1 MKRIFSLIAVLMMAQ
16 MIFGAKVQVTNTSD
30 DASEVGS
37 LRWACETATAEDT
50 IVFKFNKSGDKVIH
64 INYGLTTEAC
74 VDGSTWAD
82 SIIIDGYNEEKD
94 TYVFTA
100 LKTSGAFVK
109 NIIVQNSDY
118 GFSFQTAS
126 KVYDCIARNCKTYGF
141 YCIKSVSFI
150 RCKALN
156 NGRYGFENYAEASSF
171 EGCDAIGNGFY
182 GVGNASRVIN
192 SNILNN
198 RIGLVVHDVTVSSIE
213 GCVISGNDSIGVVV
227 GYHGTV
233 KKLTDNVIGLS
244 KDQKSSLPNG
254 LGILNSSIIDTLSN
268 NVISGNRKDG
278 ISDNS
283 NSGIKYIRGNYV
295 GTNKYFDKNPKLGNQ
310 KDGYVPGGTY
320 AAFNDF
326 SNNYFGNNGGYGIRT
341 NGATNHSVTLKDC
354 YFGVTPNGEAMPNG
368 KGGIN
373 WGALHLTLQ
382 NCHVGYNDGIGIE
395 YVRYGELVILGG
407 EISYNKD
414 EGISYVSIF
423 SNLQVRNATLDS
435 NGKDAISI
443 DYKTGS
449 PSLVTETKFLHTA
462 KDYKAVNRTI
472 SLPVPEFTSCKVSS
486 KTIDIVG
493 KIDTAISAKIELFYT
508 SQGNQ
513 TAEVLVDSVYTDE
526 DGKFSFSLSRD
537 NEIIKDVPLPAFT
550 ATATYFSSTSELSD
564 VVYPETAVVDLTRNE
579 FYVKVDGL
587 GNGSSWET
595 AMSPQTFA
603 YTLPK
608 VKDGTTFYVAE
619 GTYYPMYDR
628 DMNLTTSE
636 TASYVVNSDVS
647 IKGGYPANATKG
659 AESNPG
665 KYATIFDGDLRKND
679 ESADTINALG
689 ISVPVI
695 IGMEDNCDS
704 LFILGKDCSVL
715 FDGLSFNHA
724 KCAIDA
730 NNVEST
736 YDLILSNISFRRNRK
751 AVSFYGSKQSSFS
764 MYNSNISECDAN
776 GNNLLEL
783 GGIRDIRID
792 TVGLYS
798 NSADTLFNVYY
809 PDRMFVESNIVID
822 SMIVLNNISNDLL
835 AVGAKNASI
844 YRGKIGRVYVENNI
858 ANENILSLGCYYKES
873 IDSCVF
879 LNNICHKIL
888 NIADGCAINYCRF
901 EGNKTTTFGLF
912 TNTYYRNFNQCVIEN
927 NLYSDVLFNGYG
939 EHFTNCEIIG
949 NKGPGSL
956 IDVTSCGMKNCLVKD
971 NSMLGDDA
979 GNYMMNLTSFGY
991 VGGKSVIEN
1000 NTIVNNNG
1008 FEGIISTH
1016 ERNYY
1021 HIFNNT
1027 IVNNVI
1033 DSFSVKVNT
1042 DIYSY
1047 IQGNIII
1054 GNNDKDR
1061 VNRDNI
1067 SFNSTP
1073 DIERFRNNCMSL
1085 YYSRD
1090 NKCYDKPNSTNIFVK
1105 SSAKDI
1111 VLCND
1116 LDGYGVTSGDV
1127 FNIMDGKYNNQTG
1140 VFTSNLQLNN
1150 GFTPSIA
1157 LKSDVLPDGTS
1168 LRFHRISDIT
1178 TDQRGVNRLDS
1189 TCMGSF
1195 EIPCAI
1201 DTIYAIDTIIVGE
1214 TFHDT
1219 MITIIGRHDSINV
1232 NFKTD
1237 LGCDSIVSYTLY
1249 VKPNPDSLNYYVK
1262 TERSGKGD
1270 GSSWDDA
1277 MSGEDF
1283 AAYLPLVPDGV
1294 TFYVAAGNYKPIFDK
1309 NLNVPTVENSK
1320 ELTFFI
1326 QSGVT
1331 IKGGYPSDATGD
1343 VESAPDVNKTI
1354 FESEYDIEIG
1364 ECGNSHPIFSVSVDN
1379 KTVVF
1384 DGVTIEHACYVHSG
1398 ISIYSSNSNIV
1409 VKNVYATENGGNVLD
1424 GTCADCNI
1432 SIGNSHF
1439 YNNIQASM
1447 RLLQVRSLEIK
1458 NSTFRDNNNG
1468 LFSHI
1473 FLNSKGIEEKSGS
1486 YVNIDSCSFYNVH
1499 KAYGFMSI
1507 KGVENLRIDDVVF
1520 DSIGSISMNDVFELQ
1535 DVDSVILQ
1543 RSQISRMDSEDTYDG
1558 FSPVNA
1564 KFVRVEDC
1572 RFSNNRTKRSLL
1584 NISSNRAEIEN
1595 STFDENK
1602 VLAGTSNDRSIIEFF
1617 GDDLIMI
1624 NNTLANDSCAYV
1636 INDNSKH
1643 LSAYYNNTVV
1653 GNIVK
1658 KPIIRGDDVEHFEF
1672 VGNIVLGNG
1681 SYAYLNHESPY
1692 YYPGCLSEILPL
1704 TNPGSVVSDNLMNI
1718 LRSTPYTTGTDY
1730 STWKPSDE
1738 SNILVKPYNLENEA
1752 GCIIC
1757 PYTIN
1762 ELEEKVLIS
1771 LYEGSYDQDLH
1782 LFSPVLGLKG
1792 GLTPVLSLKND
1803 KLSDGTTIRFP
1814 RLENVLTDQ
1823 RGVERL
1829 DMTCMGAYEISCSP
1843 VKVEVKDTVLVGDSY
1858 TFIDRNLDEV
1868 CSKVGSY
1875 YFSDT
1880 LKTDAGCDSV
1890 INLSL
1895 AVRPQKNDNGYYVKV
1910 DGIGDGSDWNNA
1922 MSPSDFAEYLP
1933 LVYDGETFHI
1943 AAGDYHSTYVDPDK
1957 GSLYN
1962 INTSV
1967 TLIGGYPD
1975 TVTTVGVAPAPEHYK
1990 TRLTADVKGNDNFSV
2005 ETYSLDDV
2013 YTTGFAENDSF
2024 LILINGNPSVTLFGM
2039 TLSGVNSCENSAVHM
2054 NGGSLLVDR
2063 CVVTENLSSAISA
2076 KNAEISVLNS
2086 VITKNEA
2093 VRGTA
2098 FDLEG
2103 GRLNVENS
2111 TLHLNVQDGAR
2122 CVVEN
2127 PSGAVAYLSNADAT
2141 FKNNTI
2147 ANNMATTGTVLA
2159 LSRSEVSMVNNT
2171 VIGNQVTVSADN
2183 NASFAAAFDDLS
2195 KVSLFGNIIVGNEDI
2210 LVSKANVASE
2220 GYNIFPSDW
2229 TGGVEE
2235 NDMKMGPVE
2244 YENVFDGKVSYE
2256 KESVF
2261 SANVEDN
2268 GGYTPTVAVFQS
2280 LFEGGKVIAIPSEAK
2295 RVDADQRGM
2304 SRKDT
2309 SCVGAFEFPTYVDY
2323 YVKQSPV
2330 GDGTGR
2336 DWANAMGDS
2345 TFARYFAI
2353 VPAGATFHVAAGT
2366 YHPLQDRVYN
2376 YSHKNSYRRFYAS
2389 RPLNVFGGY
2398 SPQANEGAVSD
2409 PVKYATILSADMEE
2423 NDVYSVSPSDYAV
2436 VADAN
2441 FEDNSSYVM
2450 YFESKLSGTVNLK
2463 GLRFKGNHTQFRG
2476 CSAALTMY
2484 STNGETLN
2492 AHLDS
2497 CSFFNTT
2504 LGIFSN
2510 ADTLTVTACRFDS
2523 IKEYGLSH
2531 TAYYKPSFMKVEGTS
2546 FDNVTSALS
2555 AMMQEGDVK
2564 IQNSTFNNVITAIT
2578 VNHTDGGDELNVGV
2592 RHNTIS
2598 YYSKGSL
2605 GVYLPSNAD
2614 VELVGNIFN
2623 TFVNLTASSES
2634 VSGKLESDYNIYVNE
2649 PKSANGQ
2656 WLMGEHDMMLTSED
2670 LVGVLA
2676 GEIKADRFISEAR
2689 VEKPEHF
2696 TSVIPMLF
2704 DVLPNGEYVRMPIE
2718 EVSVKVDQIA
2728 TERLDLTSIGAYE
2741 MFSGRD
2747 TVVVD
2752 LIDTVCLGLN
2762 YQRSGWNLQS
2772 DTLSEG
2778 LYSYERFARGKIA
2791 TDTIYNL
2798 ELHVNPFDHI
2808 KLDQVV
2814 AQPTLC
2820 HGDGY
2825 GIVSLTPHCNIP
2837 GSTDV
2842 YVINSLGDTVSSDVN
2857 SFNIIYKNEE
2867 MLTGRYTLSISPIT
2881 QCVVDTSVSFE
2892 IFDRDS
2898 LHAMPCADM
2907 ILTSCAN
2914 EPTSELKIS
2923 LVGYHP
2929 AMKFYYDSVEVSSL
2943 TKGFE
2948 LISEEDA
2955 AVTSLAEVQ
2964 LSAIPVGYHTL
2975 YAVDAC
2981 ENQYP
2986 VKDFTV
2992 AVPASELVD
3001 MELEEY
3007 TVDSLPCGLDLG
3019 AAKVHVVAGA
3029 AANFSLK
3036 SSNGYAY
3043 DMLFAGKDTVL
3054 SFEDLPRGKYEV
3066 RLKKYGTDCT
3076 DSAYASFEIRSPE
3089 PLSVSLVSN
3098 GAACVDGMVKVSA
3111 QGGRGKYIYHWTN
3124 PVGEKADSVSPI
3136 MNEVSAG
3143 SYICVVEDSVHC
3155 LSLPDTLTIL
3165 PNVENLSPLSVDS
3178 VATKNIT
3185 CFKGN
3190 NGTIEVRFSTEN
3202 AKQSVACTVT
3212 NKETGEVTGVSDTY
3226 EHSKGLLAIRTLPV
3240 GSFSYEVYYGTETCR
3255 LDTTSFKG
3263 EFSVAAKE
3271 VPFAMDPLK
3280 IFSPQTCLSKPDGI
3294 TVTSATGWEDDY
3306 KANLVSSE
3314 GGVYPITPVKEDGVT
3329 KLYAALLSGGHTYYY
3344 QVLDACGSEMLT
3356 ESVEFPLY
3364 EPLAL
3369 TVDSYTDSVTCA
3381 RANDAQIS
3389 FTVSGGILDNH
3400 KAFVNDSV
3408 FDEKGSVVCDQ
3419 IGKGDYYVSFKS
3431 VNASCP
3437 DSVGQYVRI
3446 AGPDTLA
3453 IKYTLT
3459 GNCATS
3465 KLIASAS
3472 GECGSYSY
3480 LWSDGEQSVEGDEN
3494 IPFALEAGK
3503 TYSLTITDDHGCDQ
3517 FEKSFT
3523 IPTADQLP
3531 AISQKV
3537 YPESEK
3543 CYQGN
3548 NGSILVKPSL
3558 SAPLD
3563 FAITATV
3570 SYRMVGSDDS
3580 VSVECVLDPDNS
3592 YSTPRT
3598 LAPGEY
3604 QVVTYLGSIDCD
3616 MGVAPAVKTVKV
3628 DALPPLK
3635 IQSEFAVTDHTC
3647 FSPNGAVQFNV
3658 EGWTYTHT
3666 ADIYK
3671 VGAESGLYL
3680 SDVKPK
3686 STTPEYVGVF
3696 DVQSMPYGLYKV
3708 IVKDICG
3715 NSDESQA
3722 FEIQYKPSTI
3732 ANVSAKG
3739 LTCINEPNG
3748 VLSFEVHGWTPLH
3761 GCSIVKNDNVADGRI
3776 SPALP
3781 VSIDEESK
3789 IAYFSIDTMTAGNW
3803 RIWVSNEC
3811 GEAFRPD
3818 TFVKVKGIDPY
3829 KIDLEHKPSKLELL
3843 CPYDKDGVI
3852 VLNVTGGFSESSF
3865 LGSSTKVVQYYG
3877 PTGEYVDSFV
3887 IKLDTSYVVT
3897 PKYDSL
3903 NPIVTYD
3910 TTFKVVSQEQ
3920 TTVEKDG
3927 VVVDTVIIHYDTIV
3941 ITNTSYPQ
3949 LVDID
3954 GNFIN
3959 DTTIRID
3966 TFSVEQRVEKYGML
3980 DSLETTPI
3988 TYDFFSADPEG
3999 SLSGRYK
4006 YVDLDAGTYRF
4017 TYKSALKGCSDKID
4031 FDTRVTKP
4039 ADVNLNRAVM
4049 PISCSSFSDGV
4060 ISLAPRRGGASYQ
4073 YFVAHDS
4080 SDPYNVNRL
4089 YVEDKDKGVVEYQPN
4104 GVTLSYRIDT
4114 LYDQSDIK
4122 SIAWSYNSYKN
4133 EGWKVLD
4140 NIVFPDSTDITEEI
4154 YYKGADIIKTPVYS
4168 NSHLEPFW
4176 HDKMGESFESNVVT
4190 ISNLPAG
4197 YYAVLVQDAKACKY
4211 RDTFEVK
4218 LPDSPLKIDSVVFD
4232 AELAACD
4239 PTQRQILAYASGG
4252 WGEYNFSFSD
4262 KSKVESSLGEQSDGF
4277 RGGEATHYDKATVS
4291 GWGVSQFLDP
4301 GNYTV
4306 VVLDEQGCVVESEKT
4321 YPVTSRITLHID
4333 STRTKC
4339 PEDPTAAVEIKFV
4352 EGYTEGKNYQVVEYT
4367 SPCRTDTLD
4376 ECRDQAL
4383 VEMHESIAPSHYVGE
4398 KGDYRY
4404 IPVDLT
4410 SLKMRSKTHGL
4421 FVYEVDD
4428 KHCGT
4433 YVQGTVVDTIPIFK
4447 SSSKSVRNVSC
4458 NGLADGVIELYV
4470 SGGSA
4475 PYQVQRNSS
4484 WNSADEMA
4492 RYKDLKLETSSI
4504 TITMRDPETG
4514 DPVKDTT
4521 IVNTYLTVSDTLRA
4535 GDYYLTVIDALGCK
4549 SVMGDTATFDEKV
4562 VVKEPEKLEAEFAAS
4577 FVCKEPSVTKGGNL
4591 FLKNVKGGVAP
4602 YVFSYGYNYGGETV
4616 YKDNCQSIE
4625 EIPVASPGFTV
4636 SVEVKD
4642 ANQCETKSGVVFQEG
4657 ELQVDTF
4664 DFWASTW
4671 YEFGDVVAL
4680 IDVCGP
4686 EATFDSVSYV
4696 FYDEFHNV
4704 DPRIKMLDKRLYIYD
4719 LDANKAA
4726 ADTVRRYGD
4735 RTMEMVPD
4743 AYFEKRFNLRP
4754 EISKGQ
4760 ARHMN
4765 FFKFEDSSIDLKYIK
4780 DNHIMSEALA
4790 NHSVLM
4796 KAYFLGCEYQL
4807 EERADFFH
4815 VINPNNNPPY
4825 TPIGQRYQI
4834 ISLAASPNP
4843 FKDGEKIEIR
4853 AVFTEMVK
4861 EAKLRVYHIDGKTSK
4876 TIDIHSSDLTQEDGE
4891 YVFKRSF
4898 LPSDLFGSAS
4908 MPDYAIIF
4916 LTTGQDQKSATL
4928 LHNGVIEDYWR

>member
-50 IVFKFNKSGDKVIH
+50 IVFEFAKSGDKVIR
-64 INYGLTTEAC
+64 IGSGLETEAC

-141 YCIKSVSFI
+141 YCIESVSFI

-156 NGRYGFENYAEASSF
+156 NGRYGFENYAGASSF

-227 GYHGTV
+227 GYRGTV
-233 KKLTDNVIGLS
+233 EKLTDNVIGLS

-254 LGILNSSIIDTLSN
+254 LGILNSSIIDTLTN

-283 NSGIKYIRGNYV
+283 NSGIKLIKGNFI
-295 GTNKYFDKNPKLGNQ
+295 GTNKYLDKGTDLGN
-310 KDGYVPGGTY
+310 KGDGYIPGGTY
-320 AAFNDF
+320 SSFKDF

-354 YFGVTPNGEAMPNG
+354 YFGVTPDGEAMPNG

-537 NEIIKDVPLPAFT
+537 NEIIKDAPLPAFT

-564 VVYPETAVVDLTRNE
+564 VVCPEPAVVDLTRTE
-579 FYVKVDGL
+579 FYVKVDGW

-619 GTYYPMYDR
+619 GTYFPLYDK
-628 DMNLTTSE
+628 DMNLVLANNS
-636 TASYVVNSDVS
+636 VFIVNSEVS
-647 IKGGYPANATKG
+647 IKGGYPADAKTG
-659 AESNPG
+659 ALSDPK
-665 KYATIFDGDLRKND
+665 KYETIFNGDIK
-679 ESADTINALG
+679 G
-689 ISVPVI
+689 
-695 IGMEDNCDS
+695 
-704 LFILGKDCSVL
+704 
-715 FDGLSFNHA
+715 
-724 KCAIDA
+724 
-730 NNVEST
+730 NNVESNDGAYIGKLTFENDYDNVRTLFAQYGDLSLYGLKVKGCFVAT
-736 YDLILSNISFRRNRK
+736 YYPWGSISMNNENLRLILSSVEFVGNTTCVN
-751 AVSFYGSKQSSFS
+751 GSVG
-764 MYNSNISECDAN
+764 SEIVVDSCRFIKNVAC
-776 GNNLLEL
+776 G
-783 GGIRDIRID
+783 
-792 TVGLYS
+792 S
-798 NSADTLFNVYY
+798 NS
-809 PDRMFVESNIVID
+809 
-822 SMIVLNNISNDLL
+822 
-835 AVGAKNASI
+835 GAIINRGSLSVRNSYFSQCNTCYTGGAI
-844 YRGKIGRVYVENNI
+844 Y
-858 ANENILSLGCYYKES
+858 
-873 IDSCVF
+873 
-879 LNNICHKIL
+879 
-888 NIADGCAINYCRF
+888 
-901 EGNKTTTFGLF
+901 TFKGGDV
-912 TNTYYRNFNQCVIEN
+912 VIEN
-927 NLYSDVLFNGYG
+927 STFENCYADRGSVVYIYG
-939 EHFTNCEIIG
+939 CERFQSINSTYTHNYNRNIG
-949 NKGPGSL
+949 T
-956 IDVTSCGMKNCLVKD
+956 I
-971 NSMLGDDA
+971 
-979 GNYMMNLTSFGY
+979 NLTDIDDFRFY
-991 VGGKSVIEN
+991 N
-1000 NTIVNNNG
+1000 NTLISNTTGSPVVGENG
-1008 FEGIISTH
+1008 VVLYNPGNWSM
-1016 ERNYY
+1016 
-1021 HIFNNT
+1021 
-1027 IVNNVI
+1027 V
-1033 DSFSVKVNT
+1033 
-1042 DIYSY
+1042 
-1047 IQGNIII
+1047 GNIIDGVVI
-1054 GNNDKDR
+1054 DGGMSDFDVHAKDNIIIEGTGVSSTGTNTLISYEDCSTILDGHYDKTAKLFDANVADNMGLTPTVKVVNDKLSDD
-1061 VNRDNI
+1061 VEI
-1067 SFNSTP
+1067 
-1073 DIERFRNNCMSL
+1073 RFPRI
-1085 YYSRD
+1085 D
-1090 NKCYDKPNSTNIFVK
+1090 
-1105 SSAKDI
+1105 
-1111 VLCND
+1111 
-1116 LDGYGVTSGDV
+1116 
-1127 FNIMDGKYNNQTG
+1127 G
-1140 VFTSNLQLNN
+1140 VF
-1150 GFTPSIA
+1150 
-1157 LKSDVLPDGTS
+1157 
-1168 LRFHRISDIT
+1168 
-1178 TDQRGVNRLDS
+1178 TDQRGAVRREM
-1189 TCMGSF
+1189 TCMGAY
-1195 EIPCAI
+1195 EIPCEI
-1201 DTIYAIDTIIVGE
+1201 DTTYAIDTISIGE
-1214 TFHDT
+1214 EFHDSVYT
-1219 MITIIGRHDSINV
+1219 VFGRHENV
-1232 NFKTD
+1232 LVSLKTSE
-1237 LGCDSIVSYTLY
+1237 GCDSIISYTLF
-1249 VKPNPDSLNYYVK
+1249 VRPNADSLNYYVK

-1283 AAYLPLVPDGV
+1283 AACLPLVPDGV
-1294 TFYVAAGNYKPIFDK
+1294 TFYVAAGTYKPLYGY
-1309 NLNVPTVENSK
+1309 NLNVAKTANSRQY
-1320 ELTFFI
+1320 TI
-1326 QSGVT
+1326 NSSVT
-1331 IKGGYPSDATGD
+1331 IRGGYPAEASGSAEESLKVPSEPEIYQTIFDGDIIRNDLVEETVGDDGFVTIDIEGREDNAIYIFFSNINKDLSVEFDGLYIKNAKNAVYFVSPNQHVKISRSEFLYNGYSIYMPYEGD
-1343 VESAPDVNKTI
+1343 VVEVMNSAFKKNLESVI
-1354 FESEYDIEIG
+1354 FM
-1364 ECGNSHPIFSVSVDN
+1364 PQAMKLSVDSVLFENNQSSLIQAQENPGIHPGHELRLN
-1379 KTVVF
+1379 K
-1384 DGVTIEHACYVHSG
+1384 
-1398 ISIYSSNSNIV
+1398 
-1409 VKNVYATENGGNVLD
+1409 VYAYANGD
-1424 GTCADCNI
+1424 GSEI
-1432 SIGNSHF
+1432 IKSIGHDFSLTNSELK
-1439 YNNIQASM
+1439 NNKG
-1447 RLLQVRSLEIK
+1447 LLYILDNTLLKSTSFEENKGGIK
-1458 NSTFRDNNNG
+1458 KYGWSGFVMDDCDFVDNESQGYFILTEKGGDDLSYFSINNCRFKNTVSSG
-1468 LFSHI
+1468 L
-1473 FLNSKGIEEKSGS
+1473 L
-1486 YVNIDSCSFYNVH
+1486 YVTTDSINIDSSEFLGSSDADIYFNGYHSADLSHSKYNQNKGLHFLFNGKNAKKGTSLNGNSIYNNEFTTLMQFNSGTENVLFVNNTIVSNTNKDITGNMSNVNEGNKGNLFSYSGCNSTMLNNTIVGNSFGGYLVNSFPGNLLFRGNIILGNNGEVIGTRSSEIDF
-1499 KAYGFMSI
+1499 KNNILSRILNYGDYEISPIDESVLKENILSI
-1507 KGVENLRIDDVVF
+1507 F
-1520 DSIGSISMNDVFELQ
+1520 DRKDLPTELEIVP
-1535 DVDSVILQ
+1535 DRNEEILT
-1543 RSQISRMDSEDTYDG
+1543 SLFDG
-1558 FSPVNA
+1558 TFDASTGIFSPIIKN
-1564 KFVRVEDC
+1564 ED
-1572 RFSNNRTKRSLL
+1572 
-1584 NISSNRAEIEN
+1584 A
-1595 STFDENK
+1595 
-1602 VLAGTSNDRSIIEFF
+1602 
-1617 GDDLIMI
+1617 
-1624 NNTLANDSCAYV
+1624 
-1636 INDNSKH
+1636 
-1643 LSAYYNNTVV
+1643 
-1653 GNIVK
+1653 
-1658 KPIIRGDDVEHFEF
+1658 
-1672 VGNIVLGNG
+1672 
-1681 SYAYLNHESPY
+1681 
-1692 YYPGCLSEILPL
+1692 
-1704 TNPGSVVSDNLMNI
+1704 
-1718 LRSTPYTTGTDY
+1718 
-1730 STWKPSDE
+1730 
-1738 SNILVKPYNLENEA
+1738 
-1752 GCIIC
+1752 
-1757 PYTIN
+1757 
-1762 ELEEKVLIS
+1762 
-1771 LYEGSYDQDLH
+1771 
-1782 LFSPVLGLKG
+1782 
-1792 GLTPVLSLKND
+1792 LTPVVALKSD

-1910 DGIGDGSDWNNA
+1910 DGTGDGSDWNNA

-2024 LILINGNPSVTLFGM
+2024 LIQINGNPSVTLFGL
-2039 TLSGVNSCENSAVHM
+2039 TLSGVHSCGNSAVQM
-2054 NGGSLLVDR
+2054 DGGSLLVDR

-2076 KNAEISVLNS
+2076 KNADISVLNS

-2111 TLHLNVQDGAR
+2111 TLHLNVQGGAR

-2127 PSGAVAYLSNADAT
+2127 PSGAVAYLSNTDAT

-2159 LSRSEVSMVNNT
+2159 LSRSAVSMVNNT

-2578 VNHTDGGDELNVGV
+2578 VNHTAGGDELNVGV

-2676 GEIKADRFISEAR
+2676 GEMKADRFISETR

-2718 EVSVKVDQIA
+2718 EASVKVDQIA

-2752 LIDTVCLGLN
+2752 LVDTVCLGLN
-2762 YQRSGWNLQS
+2762 YQRGGWNLQS

-3001 MELEEY
+3001 MELVEY

-3255 LDTTSFKG
+3255 LDTSSIKG
-3263 EFSVAAKE
+3263 EFSVSPKA

-3280 IFSPQTCLSKPDGI
+3280 ILSPQTCLSDPDGV
-3294 TVTSATGWEDDY
+3294 TVNSATGWEEDY
-3306 KANLVSSE
+3306 MVNLISSSGGIFPMTPVVE
-3314 GGVYPITPVKEDGVT
+3314 GGVS
-3329 KLYAALLSGGHTYYY
+3329 KLYAAKLSGGHTYYY

-3494 IPFALEAGK
+3494 IPFALEAGRS
-3503 TYSLTITDDHGCDQ
+3503 YSLTITDDHGCDQ
-3517 FEKSFT
+3517 FEKSFV

-3531 AISQKV
+3531 SISQKV

-3604 QVVTYLGSIDCD
+3604 QVVSYLGSIDCD

-3635 IQSEFAVTDHTC
+3635 IRSKFDVTDHTC

-3722 FEIQYKPSTI
+3722 FEIQYKPSAI

-4080 SDPYNVNRL
+4080 ADPYNLNRL

-4104 GVTLSYRIDT
+4104 GVALSYRIDT

-4122 SIAWSYNSYKN
+4122 SIVWSYNSYKN

-4176 HDKMGESFESNVVT
+4176 HDKMGETFESNVVT
-4190 ISNLPAG
+4190 ISNLSAG

-4232 AELAACD
+4232 ANLAACD
-4239 PTQRQILAYASGG
+4239 PTRRQILAYASGG
-4252 WGEYNFSFSD
+4252 WGEYNFTFSD

-4277 RGGEATHYDKATVS
+4277 RGGEATHYDKTTVS

-4301 GNYTV
+4301 GDYTV

-4321 YPVTSRITLHID
+4321 YPVTSRFTLHID

-4352 EGYTEGKNYQVVEYT
+4352 DGYTEGKNYQVVEYT

-4376 ECRDQAL
+4376 ECRDQTL

-4404 IPVDLT
+4404 IPVDLS

-4421 FVYEVDD
+4421 FVYEVDGN
-4428 KHCGT
+4428 HCGT

-4447 SSSKSVRNVSC
+4447 SSSKSVQNVSC
-4458 NGLADGVIELYV
+4458 NGMADGVIELFV
-4470 SGGSA
+4470 SGGTA
-4475 PYQVQRNSS
+4475 PYTVERNTS
-4484 WNSADEMA
+4484 WMSADKLQL
-4492 RYKDLKLETSSI
+4492 YKGLPVNESSI
-4504 TITMRDPETG
+4504 VLDMYDPNTG
-4514 DPVKDTT
+4514 NKVKDTT
-4521 IVNTYLTVSDTLRA
+4521 IIQRYITMRDMPAGTY
-4535 GDYYLTVIDALGCK
+4535 YFTVIDDRECR

-4616 YKDNCQSIE
+4616 FKDDCQSIE

-4636 SVEVKD
+4636 SVVVRD
-4642 ANQCETKSGVVFQEG
+4642 ANQCETTSGVVFQEG

-4719 LDANKAA
+4719 LDANKEA
-4726 ADTVRRYGD
+4726 ADAVRRYGD
-4735 RTMEMVPD
+4735 RTKEMVPD
-4743 AYFEKRFNLRP
+4743 AYFEKMFNLRP

-4765 FFKFEDSSIDLKYIK
+4765 FFKFEDSSIDLKDIK
-4780 DNHIMSEALA
+4780 DNHVMSEALA

-4807 EERADFFH
+4807 EERTDFFH

-4834 ISLAASPNP
+4834 ISFSASPNP
-4843 FKDGEKIEIR
+4843 FKEGEDIEIR
-4853 AVFTEMVK
+4853 AAFTESVK
-4861 EAKLRVYHIDGKTSK
+4861 DAKIRVYHIDGKTSK
-4876 TIDIHSSDLTQEDGE
+4876 TIEIRFSDLNLEDGE
-4891 YVFKRSF
+4891 YVFRKSYH
-4898 LPSDLFGSAS
+4898 PSDLFGEAA

-4928 LHNGVIEDYWR
+4928 LHRGVNEDYWR

>member
-1 MKRIFSLIAVLMMAQ
+1 MNGRNSYTMKRIFSLIAVLMMAQ

-354 YFGVTPNGEAMPNG
+354 YFGVTPDGEAMPNG

-513 TAEVLVDSVYTDE
+513 TAEVLVDSVYTDV

-564 VVYPETAVVDLTRNE
+564 VVYPETAVVDLIRNE

-619 GTYYPMYDR
+619 GTYYPMYDE
-628 DMNLTTSE
+628 DMNPGIGQNSVFL
-636 TASYVVNSDVS
+636 VNSDVT
-647 IKGGYPANATKG
+647 IKGGYPAEAQTG
-659 AESNPG
+659 ALCDPKE
-665 KYATIFDGDLRKND
+665 YETIFNGDIKGDNVEANEGSYIGQLYFKNY
-679 ESADTINALG
+679 
-689 ISVPVI
+689 
-695 IGMEDNCDS
+695 EDNVRKLFAQYGDFS
-704 LFILGKDCSVL
+704 LY
-715 FDGLSFNHA
+715 GLTVKGCF
-724 KCAIDA
+724 
-730 NNVEST
+730 VST
-736 YDLILSNISFRRNRK
+736 YNPWGPISMEKKNLKLNLRLVEFIGNGTC
-751 AVSFYGSKQSSFS
+751 VNGSE
-764 MYNSNISECDAN
+764 NSE
-776 GNNLLEL
+776 
-783 GGIRDIRID
+783 
-792 TVGLYS
+792 
-798 NSADTLFNVYY
+798 
-809 PDRMFVESNIVID
+809 IVID
-822 SMIVLNNISNDLL
+822 SCFFEKNIACGSNGGAITNKGSLSVKNSYFNTCNTCNTGGAIYTYKGGNINIENTTFENCYAQSGSVIYINECDSFRSVNSTYTHNISNI
-835 AVGAKNASI
+835 GTI
-844 YRGKIGRVYVENNI
+844 YSRDV
-858 ANENILSLGCYYKES
+858 AH
-873 IDSCVF
+873 
-879 LNNICHKIL
+879 LNL
-888 NIADGCAINYCRF
+888 
-901 EGNKTTTFGLF
+901 
-912 TNTYYRNFNQCVIEN
+912 
-927 NLYSDVLFNGYG
+927 
-939 EHFTNCEIIG
+939 
-949 NKGPGSL
+949 
-956 IDVTSCGMKNCLVKD
+956 
-971 NSMLGDDA
+971 
-979 GNYMMNLTSFGY
+979 
-991 VGGKSVIEN
+991 
-1000 NTIVNNNG
+1000 
-1008 FEGIISTH
+1008 
-1016 ERNYY
+1016 
-1021 HIFNNT
+1021 FNNT
-1027 IVNNVI
+1027 IISNINYMTNEGADGIILYGITDWNVEGNIIEGCDMPSTLNDLNLHANHNLFIEGTCITSSESNNVI
-1033 DSFSVKVNT
+1033 IKYVDC
-1042 DIYSY
+1042 
-1047 IQGNIII
+1047 
-1054 GNNDKDR
+1054 
-1061 VNRDNI
+1061 
-1067 SFNSTP
+1067 P
-1073 DIERFRNNCMSL
+1073 
-1085 YYSRD
+1085 
-1090 NKCYDKPNSTNIFVK
+1090 
-1105 SSAKDI
+1105 
-1111 VLCND
+1111 
-1116 LDGYGVTSGDV
+1116 
-1127 FNIMDGKYNNQTG
+1127 NIMDGSYDSDRNLFVANLSKNKGSTPTVKLLDDKISNDVEIRFPRIEG
-1140 VFTSNLQLNN
+1140 VL
-1150 GFTPSIA
+1150 
-1157 LKSDVLPDGTS
+1157 
-1168 LRFHRISDIT
+1168 
-1178 TDQRGVNRLDS
+1178 TDQRGMARRES
-1189 TCMGSF
+1189 TCMGAY
-1195 EIPCAI
+1195 EIPCEI
-1201 DTIYAIDTIIVGE
+1201 DTTYAIDTISIGE
-1214 TFHDT
+1214 VFHDSVYT
-1219 MITIIGRHDSINV
+1219 VFGRHENV
-1232 NFKTD
+1232 LVSLKTSE
-1237 LGCDSIVSYTLY
+1237 GCDSIISYTLL
-1249 VKPNPDSLNYYVK
+1249 VRPNADSLNYYVK
-1262 TERSGKGD
+1262 TERAGRGD
-1270 GSSWDDA
+1270 GSSWENAMNGDDF
-1277 MSGEDF
+1277 EQT
-1283 AAYLPLVPDGV
+1283 LPLVGDNVTFHIAEGVYTPHLRLNRRYHDGV
-1294 TFYVAAGNYKPIFDK
+1294 YESYY
-1309 NLNVPTVENSK
+1309 TVNSYLK
-1320 ELTFFI
+1320 I
-1326 QSGVT
+1326 V
-1331 IKGGYPSDATGD
+1331 GGYPDTAKKGDIPDPSKFKTFFSGDPEGDDNVTFVKSITGRD
-1343 VESAPDVNKTI
+1343 SVVFNNYENDLHAIMYVSYQERGIGCGDDTI
-1354 FESEYDIEIG
+1354 FYM
-1364 ECGNSHPIFSVSVDN
+1364 
-1379 KTVVF
+1379 
-1384 DGVTIEHACYVHSG
+1384 SG
-1398 ISIYSSNSNIV
+1398 ISFTNGRTGLYLHHPIDGVAVLENNEFRNLERTIESGVSSILIKNCSFENNGEGYVRYHGEASCQRPVRIEKCLFLSNNDAICIAGLYGGW
-1409 VKNVYATENGGNVLD
+1409 VYAENNTFYKNLLFSSKVQSNLRMSHNTIIDNGKLIYEYQQGLTNSIVMEGNIIDDLDIEETIFNKGNIAINSLYNIGNITSSSIFVVDENNIKIENPESLYLLLD
-1424 GTCADCNI
+1424 GTY
-1432 SIGNSHF
+1432 NS
-1439 YNNIQASM
+1439 Q
-1447 RLLQVRSLEIK
+1447 
-1458 NSTFRDNNNG
+1458 
-1468 LFSHI
+1468 
-1473 FLNSKGIEEKSGS
+1473 
-1486 YVNIDSCSFYNVH
+1486 
-1499 KAYGFMSI
+1499 
-1507 KGVENLRIDDVVF
+1507 
-1520 DSIGSISMNDVFELQ
+1520 
-1535 DVDSVILQ
+1535 
-1543 RSQISRMDSEDTYDG
+1543 
-1558 FSPVNA
+1558 
-1564 KFVRVEDC
+1564 
-1572 RFSNNRTKRSLL
+1572 TKRFTANLDYHGGVTRNIKLL
-1584 NISSNRAEIEN
+1584 
-1595 STFDENK
+1595 K
-1602 VLAGTSNDRSIIEFF
+1602 
-1617 GDDLIMI
+1617 
-1624 NNTLANDSCAYV
+1624 
-1636 INDNSKH
+1636 
-1643 LSAYYNNTVV
+1643 
-1653 GNIVK
+1653 
-1658 KPIIRGDDVEHFEF
+1658 
-1672 VGNIVLGNG
+1672 
-1681 SYAYLNHESPY
+1681 
-1692 YYPGCLSEILPL
+1692 
-1704 TNPGSVVSDNLMNI
+1704 
-1718 LRSTPYTTGTDY
+1718 
-1730 STWKPSDE
+1730 
-1738 SNILVKPYNLENEA
+1738 
-1752 GCIIC
+1752 
-1757 PYTIN
+1757 
-1762 ELEEKVLIS
+1762 
-1771 LYEGSYDQDLH
+1771 
-1782 LFSPVLGLKG
+1782 
-1792 GLTPVLSLKND
+1792 D
-1803 KLSDGTTIRFP
+1803 KFTDGTFIRLP
-1814 RLENVLTDQ
+1814 RLDKVMEDQ

-1829 DMTCMGAYEISCSP
+1829 ENTCMGSYEMKCRESNL
-1843 VKVEVKDTVLVGDSY
+1843 ELKDTILVGEPY
-1858 TFIDRNLDEV
+1858 TFHGQVLDQYTT
-1868 CSKVGSY
+1868 KVGSY
-1875 YFSDT
+1875 IISDT
-1880 LKTDAGCDSV
+1880 LTSKEGCDSI

-1910 DGIGDGSDWNNA
+1910 DGTGDGSDWANA
-1922 MSPSDFAEYLP
+1922 MSPESFAEYLP

-1943 AAGDYHSTYVDPDK
+1943 AAGDYQSSYVDQER
-1957 GSLYN
+1957 GRIYN

-1975 TVTTVGVAPAPEHYK
+1975 TVSTVGVLPDPSFYT
-1990 TRLTADVKGNDNFSV
+1990 TRLTADVKGNDEFSL
-2005 ETYSLDDV
+2005 ESYSLDRP
-2013 YTTGFAENDSF
+2013 YISGFSDNNPF
-2024 LILINGNPSVTLFGM
+2024 LVCINGTPNVKLYGL
-2039 TLSGVNSCENSAVHM
+2039 TLSGVQSCENGAVFM
-2054 NGGSLLVDR
+2054 FTGGTLDVDR
-2063 CVVTENLSSAISA
+2063 CIFSGNLASAISA
-2076 KNAEISVLNS
+2076 NNAAVNMTNS
-2086 VITKNEA
+2086 VIVDNLA
-2093 VRGTA
+2093 AQGTCFKL
-2098 FDLEG
+2098 FDSE
-2103 GRLNVENS
+2103 LNVENS
-2111 TLHLNVQDGAR
+2111 TLHKNIQDESECLSYEHA
-2122 CVVEN
+2122 
-2127 PSGAVAYLSNADAT
+2127 SGAVAYLNRTKAS
-2141 FKNNTI
+2141 FVNNTI
-2147 ANNMATTGTVLA
+2147 ANNGASLGAVFGLEE
-2159 LSRSEVSMVNNT
+2159 SEVSMTNNT
-2171 VIGNQVTVSADN
+2171 VIGNRTLTDEVNGGTLV
-2183 NASFAAAFDDLS
+2183 NAWGSDS
-2195 KVSLFGNIIVGNEDI
+2195 KIQLFGNLIVGN
-2210 LVSKANVASE
+2210 SE
-2220 GYNIFPSDW
+2220 SPVQNTLIESDGYNIFSSDW
-2229 TGGVEE
+2229 IDFVKGTDMVMSSSDYEDVIDGKSKSNQENIYVPTVEE
-2235 NDMKMGPVE
+2235 
-2244 YENVFDGKVSYE
+2244 
-2256 KESVF
+2256 
-2261 SANVEDN
+2261 N
-2268 GGYTPTVAVFQS
+2268 GGYTPTIAVFRS
-2280 LFEGGKVIAIPSEAK
+2280 LFEGGEVISIPAEAR
-2295 RVDADQRGM
+2295 RVEMDQRGM
-2304 SRKDT
+2304 VRKDT
-2309 SCVGAFEFPTYVDY
+2309 SCVGAFEFPTYVNY
-2323 YVKQSPV
+2323 YVKKSPV

-2336 DWANAMGDS
+2336 DWDNAMGDT
-2345 TFARYFAI
+2345 TFARYFSI
-2353 VPAGATFHVAAGT
+2353 VPAGATFHVAAGL
-2366 YHPLQDRVYN
+2366 YHPLQDRLYN
-2376 YSHKNSYRRFYAS
+2376 SISNGYRRYYSS
-2389 RPLNVFGGY
+2389 RPLNVYGGY
-2398 SPQANEGAVSD
+2398 HPEATIGAVAE
-2409 PVKYATILSADMEE
+2409 PAKYATILSADINE
-2423 NDVYSVSPSDYAV
+2423 DDIYTISSSDYSVM
-2436 VADAN
+2436 ADKN
-2441 FEDNSSYVM
+2441 YEDNSSYVM
-2450 YFESKLSGTVNLK
+2450 YFQTKTPGTIKLK
-2463 GLRFKGNHTQFRG
+2463 GLQFTGNHTQFRG
-2476 CSAALTMY
+2476 CSSALTIY
-2484 STNGETLN
+2484 KSADVDLN
-2492 AHLDS
+2492 AYIDS
-2497 CSFFNTT
+2497 CAFSKNAI
-2504 LGIFSN
+2504 GIFSN
-2510 ADTLTVTACRFDS
+2510 LDTLSINACRFDS
-2523 IKEYGLSH
+2523 IKEHAVSHSQDRRYSSLSVEKSSFH
-2531 TAYYKPSFMKVEGTS
+2531 NVNSAVSAYMK
-2546 FDNVTSALS
+2546 
-2555 AMMQEGDVK
+2555 EGDLL
-2564 IQNSTFNNVITAIT
+2564 IQNSTFNNNMSAIS
-2578 VNHTDGGDELNVGV
+2578 VSSPSNAAINVGI

-2598 YYSKGSL
+2598 YYHKATL
-2605 GVYLPSNAD
+2605 GVFVPTGANAE
-2614 VELVGNIFN
+2614 VVGNIFN
-2623 TFVNLTASSES
+2623 TFVQFGAYGSES
-2634 VSGKLESDYNIYVNE
+2634 FDGTVHSDHNIFVREPQTVSG
-2649 PKSANGQ
+2649 GWTQ
-2656 WLMGEHDMMLTSED
+2656 GEHDRVVASED
-2670 LVGVLA
+2670 LVGVLS
-2676 GEIKADRFISEAR
+2676 GKMDGDRFIADAKQLKKEDYT
-2689 VEKPEHF
+2689 V
-2696 TSVIPMLF
+2696 VIPMEF
-2704 DVLPNGEYVRMPIE
+2704 DQFSDGEYVRMPIE
-2718 EVSVKVDQIA
+2718 EASVKFDQIA
-2728 TERLDLTSIGAYE
+2728 TERLDLTSLGAFE

-2747 TVVVD
+2747 TVISD
-2752 LIDTVCLGLN
+2752 KIDTVCLGLN
-2762 YQRSGWNLQS
+2762 YQRNGWDLQS

-2778 LYSYERFARGKIA
+2778 IYSFERFARGKIA
-2791 TDTIYNL
+2791 TDTIFNL

-2808 KLDQVV
+2808 KVDQVV

-2825 GIVSLTPHCNIP
+2825 GIVSLTPSCDIP
-2837 GSTDV
+2837 ASAHF
-2842 YVINSLGDTVSSDVN
+2842 YVVNSFSDTVLSDVN
-2857 SFNIIYKNEE
+2857 SIGLMYKNDE
-2867 MLTGRYTLSISPIT
+2867 LLPGRYTLSINPIT
-2881 QCVVDTSVSFE
+2881 QCVVDTAITFE
-2892 IFDRDS
+2892 ILDRDS
-2898 LHAMPCADM
+2898 LHIMPCADN

-2923 LVGYHP
+2923 LIGYHP
-2929 AMKFYYDSVEVSSL
+2929 TMKFYYDSVEVNSL

-2948 LISEEDA
+2948 LITDENA
-2955 AVTSLAEVQ
+2955 AVTSLADVN
-2964 LSAIPVGYHTL
+2964 LSSIPVGFHTV
-2975 YAVDAC
+2975 YAIDAC

-2986 VKDFTV
+2986 VKEFTV
-2992 AVPASELVD
+2992 AVPANELVD
-3001 MELEEY
+3001 MELVEY
-3007 TVDSLPCGLDLG
+3007 TMDSLPCGLDLG

-3029 AANFSLK
+3029 SANFSLK
-3036 SSNGYAY
+3036 STNGYTY
-3043 DMLFAGKDTVL
+3043 DRLFTDRDTVL
-3054 SFEDLPRGKYEV
+3054 SFEDLPRGRYEV
-3066 RLKKYGTDCT
+3066 LLKKYGTDCT
-3076 DSAYASFEIRSPE
+3076 DSVYASFEIKSPE
-3089 PLSVSLVSN
+3089 PLSLSLTSN
-3098 GAACVDGMVKVSA
+3098 GAACVEGEVNVSA
-3111 QGGRGKYIYHWTN
+3111 QGGRGNYVYHWTN
-3124 PVGEKADSVSPI
+3124 PLGEKADSVSPI
-3136 MNEVSAG
+3136 LNEVSAG
-3143 SYICVVEDSVHC
+3143 NYICVVEDSVHC
-3155 LSLPDTLTIL
+3155 MSLPDTLTIL
-3165 PNVENLSPLSVDS
+3165 PNVENLLPLSVDS
-3178 VATKNIT
+3178 VAVKNIT
-3185 CFKGN
+3185 CFNGN
-3190 NGTIEVRFSTEN
+3190 NGTIEVYFSTEN
-3202 AKQSVACTVT
+3202 IKQSVACSVT
-3212 NKETGEVTGVSDTY
+3212 NKETGEVIGTSDTY

-3280 IFSPQTCLSKPDGI
+3280 IFSPQTCLSDPDGV
-3294 TVTSATGWEDDY
+3294 TVNSATGWEEDY
-3306 KANLVSSE
+3306 MVNLISSS
-3314 GGVYPITPVKEDGVT
+3314 GGIFPMTPVVEGGVT
-3329 KLYAALLSGGHTYYY
+3329 KLYAAKLSGGHTYYY

-3494 IPFALEAGK
+3494 IPFALEAGRS
-3503 TYSLTITDDHGCDQ
+3503 YSLTITDDHGCDQ
-3517 FEKSFT
+3517 FEKSFA

-3531 AISQKV
+3531 SISQKV

-3592 YSTPRT
+3592 YSTPRA

-3708 IVKDICG
+3708 VVKDICG

-3732 ANVSAKG
+3732 ANVSTKG

-3748 VLSFEVHGWTPLH
+3748 VLEFEVHGWTPLH

-3811 GEAFRPD
+3811 REAFRLD
-3818 TFVKVKGIDPY
+3818 TFATVKGIAPY
-3829 KIDLEHKPSKLELL
+3829 KIDLEPEHSKLELD
-3843 CPYDKDGVI
+3843 CPYDKDGV
-3852 VLNVTGGFSESSF
+3852 VALNVTGGYVESLF

-3910 TTFKVVSQEQ
+3910 TTYKVASQEK
-3920 TTVEKDG
+3920 TTIERDG
-3927 VVVDTVIIHYDTIV
+3927 VVVDTVIFLYDTIV
-3941 ITNTSYPQ
+3941 VSNTSYPQ
-3949 LVDID
+3949 LVDVD

-3966 TFSVEQRVEKYGML
+3966 SFSVEQRVEKYGVL
-3980 DSLETTPI
+3980 DSLETSPI
-3988 TYDFFSADPEG
+3988 SYDIFTADPVG
-3999 SLSGRYK
+3999 SLSGRYR
-4006 YVDLDAGTYRF
+4006 YINLGAGTYRF

-4049 PISCSSFSDGV
+4049 PISCSTFSDGV
-4060 ISLAPRRGGASYQ
+4060 ISLAPRRGGKSYP

-4080 SDPYNVNRL
+4080 TDAYNVNRL
-4089 YVEDKDKGVVEYQPN
+4089 YVDDKDLGVVEFRPN
-4104 GVTLSYRIDT
+4104 GETLSYRIDT

-4252 WGEYNFSFSD
+4252 WGEYNFTFSD

-4492 RYKDLKLETSSI
+4492 RYKDLKLETSTI